1 MEKKKKVTHRNLDSL
16 GFNRNIE
23 TLLNLFYPVVWP
35 DAHICSP
42 GVLSDQPGL
51 APEAPHTS
59 LPITALSATS
69 LDREQRQT
77 TLECRHRARPAQ
89 MDERA
94 DEHMRR
100 HTHMRTRAGVT
111 RSNDTGA
118 GLSVRLTA
126 LSPSGRAPLSSL
138 HSFRYL
144 AETFSLCLPFSKT
157 CFMLGALQT

>member
-35 DAHICSP
+35 DAHICSA

-77 TLECRHRARPAQ
+77 TLECRLGRLKWTSAQ
-89 MDERA
+89 MSTCEDTRTCER
-94 DEHMRR
+94 EQ
-100 HTHMRTRAGVT
+100 
-111 RSNDTGA
+111 
-118 GLSVRLTA
+118 
-126 LSPSGRAPLSSL
+126 
-138 HSFRYL
+138 
-144 AETFSLCLPFSKT
+144 E
-157 CFMLGALQT
+157 